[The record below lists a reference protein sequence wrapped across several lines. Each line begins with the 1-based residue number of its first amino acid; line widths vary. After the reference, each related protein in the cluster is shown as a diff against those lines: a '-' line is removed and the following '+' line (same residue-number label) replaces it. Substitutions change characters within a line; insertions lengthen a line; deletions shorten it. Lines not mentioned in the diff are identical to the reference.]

1 MSNQMTATRS
11 NWFVAAFSIASV
23 VAMSTAS
30 GQGAELEPRGDFD
43 LTVSLA
49 ETDGGTPVAV
59 GEGRMAMAVTQTA
72 RLFNAGGTGAFLHAA
87 IGNCASYQVID
98 VAAGTIEIN
107 GYCSYRDGDGDAAY
121 EQFATD
127 GAVPL
132 DAVAMTGTWIGGTG
146 KFEQL
151 EGEVTTEF
159 AAAVQDGN
167 MVLTGGSKTGSYR
180 LAPEQDL
187 AEEPE
192 PVAGGDDDEAAL
204 FAALVDEGQE
214 LYRRNCAQCHG
225 TDGEGPVA
233 PPLDGAAILSS
244 RSGTIGIIISGF
256 EDHGMPAWGPVLDD
270 REIAA
275 VATFIRNSWS
285 NSHGIVLPDA
295 VALRR

>member
-11 NWFVAAFSIASV
+11 SWFVAAFSIASV

-43 LTVSLA
+43 LTVSLV
-49 ETDGGTPVAV
+49 ETEGGTPVAV

-72 RLFNAGGTGAFLHAA
+72 RLFNDGGAGTLLHAA
-87 IGNCASYQVID
+87 VGTCASYQIVD

-107 GYCSYRDGDGDAAY
+107 GYCSYRDADGDVAY
-121 EQFATD
+121 EQFATN
-127 GAVPL
+127 GAVSL
-132 DAVAMTGTWIGGTG
+132 DAVAMSGAWIGGTG

-151 EGEVTTEF
+151 EGEVTTEL

-167 MVLTGGSKTGSYR
+167 VVLTGGSKTGSYR
-180 LAPEQDL
+180 LAPEEDL
-187 AEEPE
+187 TEE
-192 PVAGGDDDEAAL
+192 PVAGDAADDEAAL
-204 FAALVDEGQE
+204 FAALMDEGQD
-214 LYRRNCAQCHG
+214 LFRRNCAQCHG
-225 TDGEGPVA
+225 ANGEGVNGPE
-233 PPLDGAAILSS
+233 LDGAPILSS